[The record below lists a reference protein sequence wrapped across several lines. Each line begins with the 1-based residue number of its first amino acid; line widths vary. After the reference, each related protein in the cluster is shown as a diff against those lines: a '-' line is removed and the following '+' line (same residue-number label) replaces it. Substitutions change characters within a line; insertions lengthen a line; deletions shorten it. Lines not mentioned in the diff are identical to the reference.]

1 MPKQISA
8 AILEGTM
15 ERGRPCNRWRV
26 EVEEDLNIT

>member
-8 AILEGTM
+8 ATPEGTTK
-15 ERGRPCNRWRV
+15 RGRPCNRWIV